1 MGSRFRTLS
10 GMVIFLGGIALLLA
24 VVGVYGVVAFAV
36 SQRSQELAIRVALGA
51 RRADIMRAVLEP
63 GMRPILAG
71 ILAGLLLSMAGSAV
85 LVVAFRGSPV
95 ALKAWDPLAYLGVC
109 VVLAGA
115 SLVAMF
121 RPAWRAGGADPA
133 AALREE

>member
-24 VVGVYGVVAFAV
+24 VIGVYGVVAFAV

-51 RRADIMRAVLEP
+51 RRADIMRAVLAP

-71 ILAGLLLSMAGSAV
+71 ILAGLLLSMAGSAA
-85 LVVAFRGSPV
+85 LVVAFRSSPV
-95 ALKAWDPLAYLGVC
+95 ALKASDPLAYLGVC
-109 VVLAGA
+109 VVLAAA